1 MTKVE
6 RRREIIRIIS
16 ESKEPVPAKELARLC
31 DVSRQVIVQDMA
43 LIREA
48 GIDIIATNRGYIV
61 NAPHAAQ
68 RVFKVSHTDE
78 QMEDELCAVVD
89 LGGKMVNVMIN
100 HRVYGRMEARLGINS
115 RKKVME
121 FMENIRLGKSSPLK
135 NITSN
140 YHYHTVEAENEEI
153 LDSVEE
159 VLREKGYL
167 VEETKKRG
175 CARSLRLFFLL
186 INMRD
191 KI

>member
-1 MTKVE
+1 MTKME
-6 RRREIIRIIS
+6 RRREIVRIIR
-16 ESKEPVPAKELARLC
+16 ESREPVPAKELARLC

-61 NAPHAAQ
+61 NTPHAVQ

-78 QMEDELCAVVD
+78 QMEDELCAIVD
-89 LGGKMVNVMIN
+89 LGGKVVNVMIN
-100 HRVYGRMEARLGINS
+100 HRVYGRMEARLDINS
-115 RKKVME
+115 RKKVTE
-121 FMENIRLGKSSPLK
+121 FIENIRLGKSSPLK

-153 LDSVEE
+153 FNGIED

-167 VEETKKRG
+167 VEETKKQRD
-175 CARSLRLFFLL
+175 RLF
-186 INMRD
+186 IGEIRGS
-191 KI
+191 